1 MNASSSIPHR
11 FVSTVIKEAQ
21 LTSKSRHLPSWFLLL
36 LFASQALS
44 VKAQSPSTV
53 VAKVGP
59 QVITQAEVDDS
70 VASQVYDLQQKLFA
84 IRKAALNN
92 LITKTILEQEAARQK
107 LSVDQLKSSWMSGEV
122 MVDPVQVDKLY
133 IKNQSAFGLMSSD
146 EAKEKLRLDLEGQAR
161 LKRYRDQLNALREK
175 MPIEVLLDEP
185 RVKLSRA
192 TNLAFSKG
200 PANAKVVITEFSDF
214 QCPYCKDVQ
223 ANLISVL
230 QQYRDEVRL
239 EFKNLPLE
247 NHPLAFTAARAAYCG
262 GKQGAFWQFHD
273 ALFGFAQLS
282 LDKVQSIPHRL
293 NLNAA
298 EFENC
303 LTSEDSQEAIVAD
316 MEEARRLGINGTPSF
331 VINGKLLLGAASV
344 EEFTN
349 AVERELNNAQL
360 KTSTSP
366 K

>member
-1 MNASSSIPHR
+1 MNTSSSVPHS
-11 FVSTVIKEAQ
+11 FVSTITKQAR
-21 LTSKSRHLPSWFLLL
+21 LPFGSRNRLSWFLLL
-36 LFASQALS
+36 LLASLSLS
-44 VKAQSPSTV
+44 VKAQTPSTV

-70 VASQVYDLQQKLFA
+70 VASQVFDLQQKLFA

-92 LITKTILEQEAARQK
+92 LITKKILEQEAARRK

-122 MVDPVQVDKLY
+122 MVDPVLVGKLY
-133 IKNQSAFGLMSSD
+133 SKNQSAFGLMSSD

-192 TNLAFSKG
+192 TDAFSKG
-200 PANAKVVITEFSDF
+200 PLNAKVVITEFSDF
-214 QCPYCKDVQ
+214 QCPYCRDVQ
-223 ANLISVL
+223 ANLTNVL

-247 NHPLAFTAARAAYCG
+247 IHPLALTAARAAYCG

-273 ALFGFAQLS
+273 ALFGFSQLS
-282 LDKVQSIPHRL
+282 LDKVKNIPHRL
-293 NLNAA
+293 NLNPA

-316 MEEARRLGINGTPSF
+316 LDEARRLGINGTPSF
-331 VINGKLLLGAASV
+331 VINGKLLLGAASL